1 MSTKMRVRELSA
13 ELGLSNKELLHILR
27 EENIPVKS
35 HMSGLSDDQVENIRS
50 KVQQKTGDHV
60 SQETMTSSGVIVR
73 RRRDTR
79 KQAQK
84 AEPFTQDTGQNSES
98 VPEAFGQKAEEAPG
112 QEGEGPGAE
121 PAPAEAEATQP
132 AADQEQAAAPI
143 EASEPSQVET
153 DFKESAPEGFAP
165 EETGPEQ
172 PEQSPEEGSPEALA
186 DQPAQSRGPEA
197 QAGEEAKPTTKPS
210 KKKRGRKKKK
220 EPAAPQVTVI
230 SRPEATAEHEEPSPE
245 TAAPAAED
253 GTDTKKKKD
262 KRTVDVSGL
271 YDQAEARPAQ
281 KSTGKKQPEAQEK
294 QPRGKGK
301 RKKPAPQPK
310 KPAPKPPVA
319 PQGTQPL
326 KAAKRKIRM
335 EEAIRVA
342 DLAQEMGVK
351 AQDIIK
357 NLFNLGVMTT
367 INQSLD
373 VDTAALVASEFGY
386 EVEKVGFSEE
396 EYVLPQKE
404 DKPEELQTRPPVVTI
419 MGHVDH
425 GKTSLL
431 DAIRKSHVMDTEAGG
446 ITQHIGAYHVQTD
459 GGTLVFLD
467 TPGHEAFT
475 EMRSRGAQVTDVVI
489 LIVAADDGVMDQTK
503 EAVNHAKAAQVPLIV
518 AVNKI
523 DKDNADPDRVKR
535 ELADLDLIPEEWG
548 GDTIY
553 AYISAKQRIGLNELL
568 EMVLLQT
575 EVLELQANPNKRARG
590 HIVEAKLDKGRGPV
604 GTVLIQEGTLNTTD
618 PFVCGLYSGRARAL
632 FNDMGHKI
640 PSAGPA
646 MPVEVQ
652 GFEGVPNAGD
662 EFVVVENDK
671 VAKRIAE
678 TRQAKHREKELAKE
692 TKVTLESFFAA
703 KAEEEIKN
711 LNLILKADVQ
721 GSLEAITESLEKQ
734 GTSEVKVN
742 IIHGGIGAIT
752 ESDIKLAAASSA
764 IIIGFNVRP
773 TAKVKDLAEQESVDI
788 RFYNVIYQLVNE
800 VKEAMAGML
809 APVTREQYLG
819 QAEVRDVFTVPKV
832 GTVAGCFILDGKL
845 QRNAGIRL
853 LRDGVV
859 IYSGKLSSLKRF
871 KDDVKEVTKDYECGV
886 GLENFNDIKIGDI
899 IEAFSEFQEKATL
912 E

>member
-1 MSTKMRVRELSA
+1 MNTKMRVRELSA

-27 EENIPVKS
+27 EENIQVKS
-35 HMSGLSDDQVENIRS
+35 HMSGLSDEQVESVRA
-50 KVQQKTGDHV
+50 KVKDHAGDHA
-60 SQETMTSSGVIVR
+60 SQDKVTPSGVIVR
-73 RRRDTR
+73 RRRGQR
-79 KQAQK
+79 KK
-84 AEPFTQDTGQNSES
+84 AHEAESDGREQEAVSPVSEGTEPPG
-98 VPEAFGQKAEEAPG
+98 PEA
-112 QEGEGPGAE
+112 
-121 PAPAEAEATQP
+121 
-132 AADQEQAAAPI
+132 
-143 EASEPSQVET
+143 
-153 DFKESAPEGFAP
+153 
-165 EETGPEQ
+165 GPEQ
-172 PEQSPEEGSPEALA
+172 PEAEPEVPVQPEPEQPPAAESGEVSPRQPAGPDQSHETSAVELQAEQPPTSPEEPSRAEPTPPAGSEPEESA
-186 DQPAQSRGPEA
+186 
-197 QAGEEAKPTTKPS
+197 AGEHAPAEGAQGTEPQSEAKPG
-210 KKKRGRKKKK
+210 KKKRGRRKKK
-220 EPAAPQVTVI
+220 ETPPPQVTVI
-230 SRPEATAEHEEPSPE
+230 SRPEAAPEPEAPP
-245 TAAPAAED
+245 AAPAGEESAGKDQEKQ
-253 GTDTKKKKD
+253 GKKRKKD

-271 YDQAEARPAQ
+271 YTQDESRQGKGAKKQAEA
-281 KSTGKKQPEAQEK
+281 PEK
-294 QPRGKGK
+294 PPRGKGR
-301 RKKPAPQPK
+301 RKKPTAPQARK
-310 KPAPKPPVA
+310 GPKPQAV
-319 PQGTQPL
+319 PQPTQPL

-342 DLAQEMGVK
+342 DLAQEMGIK

-357 NLFNLGVMTT
+357 SLFNLGVMTT

-373 VDTAALVASEFGY
+373 VDTATLVASEFGY

-404 DKPEELQTRPPVVTI
+404 DNPEELMPRPPVVTI

-431 DAIRKSHVMDTEAGG
+431 DAIRKSHVMDSEAGG
-446 ITQHIGAYHVQTD
+446 ITQHIGAYHVQTE

-503 EAVNHAKAAQVPLIV
+503 EAVNHAKAAQVPIIV

-535 ELADLDLIPEEWG
+535 ELADLGLIPEEWG
-548 GDTIY
+548 GETIY
-553 AYISAKQRIGLNELL
+553 AYISAKQRIGLSELL

-575 EVLELQANPNKRARG
+575 EVLELKANPAKRARG

-604 GTVLIQEGTLNTTD
+604 GTVLIQEGTLRTSD

-632 FNDMGHKI
+632 FNDMGQKI
-640 PSAGPA
+640 DEAGPS

-678 TRQAKHREKELAKE
+678 TRQAKHRERELAKE

-721 GSLEAITESLEKQ
+721 GSLEAITESLQKQ

-752 ESDIKLAAASSA
+752 ESDIKLASASAAV
-764 IIIGFNVRP
+764 IIGFNVRP
-773 TAKVKDLAEQESVDI
+773 TAKVKDLADQESVDI
-788 RFYNVIYQLVNE
+788 RFYNVIYHLVNE

-809 APVTREQYLG
+809 APVTKEEYLG
-819 QAEVRDVFTVPKV
+819 QAEVRDIFSVPKV
-832 GTVAGCFILDGKL
+832 GTVAGCFVLDGKL

-859 IYSGKLSSLKRF
+859 IYTGKLSSLKRF

-886 GLENFNDIKIGDI
+886 GLEKFNDIKAGDI